1 MIFLLQHLGFV
12 INLKK
17 CVLNS
22 AQEIEFL
29 GLIANSQAINLS
41 LPEEKIR
48 KINDQ
53 CLRLY
58 KPSEASLLD
67 LTKLIGIPFLQ
78 PYKQCSQPV
87 YSFASYNSK
96 FYL

>member
-17 CVLNS
+17 CVLNP

-29 GLIANSQAINLS
+29 GLIANSQAITLS

-48 KINDQ
+48 EINDQ

-67 LTKLIGIPFLQ
+67 LTKLIGIPFVQ
-78 PYKQCSQPV
+78 PYKQCPQPV